1 MRDCQ
6 LHSRIYIITVIYNRQ
21 IDEIR
26 SLPEFQILMDR
37 HPGVGLI
44 VADNSTDANVL
55 ERNRRTAAESGWL
68 IYEAAVENNGTI
80 HQTPPPG
87 SDEAIHQTT
96 SAPGSGQMIYLECG
110 GNVGLSRAY
119 NKALA
124 AIPKD
129 EAYWVMLSDDD
140 TEFSLEYLENGCRQI
155 ERQALRTG
163 TSTTSRKDDRNAGRE
178 SLRVLCGVVLTGRGW
193 ISPRSE
199 HAKEL
204 AFSQVLRKPKPGIYR
219 DLYPINS
226 GLFLEGSAIREV
238 GGFDE
243 RLFLDQVDF
252 LMMDR
257 LRARGIRRIG
267 VLPGEI
273 RQAFSGEV
281 GAGTGTVQS
290 SDKRWKIFRKDFE
303 TYCDLTNKPWYYRAY
318 ILGRRWLMLGMQQVM
333 RGR

>member
-1 MRDCQ
+1 MHNHQ

-26 SLPEFQILMDR
+26 SLPEFMILMDR

-44 VADNSTDANVL
+44 VADNSTDIDVL
-55 ERNRRTAAESGWL
+55 DQNRKTAAESGRL
-68 IYEAAVENNGTI
+68 
-80 HQTPPPG
+80 H
-87 SDEAIHQTT
+87 
-96 SAPGSGQMIYLECG
+96 YLECG

-119 NKALA
+119 NKALEV
-124 AIPKD
+124 ISQD
-129 EAYWVMLSDDD
+129 ETYWVMLSDDD
-140 TEFSLEYLENGCRQI
+140 TKFSLEYLENGCRQI
-155 ERQALRTG
+155 ERQALRIG
-163 TSTTSRKDDRNAGRE
+163 TSATSKKDDSSIGSQTTDRQDKDSQSSNRRNADSQKDDRNSGRE
-178 SLRVLCGVVLTGRGW
+178 PLRMLCGVVLAGRGW

-204 AFSQVLRKPKPGIYR
+204 AFSQMLRKPKPGIYR

-290 SDKRWKIFRKDFE
+290 SDERWKIFRKDFE

-318 ILGRRWLMLGMQQVM
+318 ILGRRRLMLEVQKKL
-333 RGR
+333 